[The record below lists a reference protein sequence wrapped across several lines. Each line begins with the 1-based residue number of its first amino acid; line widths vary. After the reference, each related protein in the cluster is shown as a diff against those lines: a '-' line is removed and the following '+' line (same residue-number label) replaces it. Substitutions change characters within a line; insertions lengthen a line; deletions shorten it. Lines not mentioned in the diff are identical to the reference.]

1 MDSGD
6 NSVTNEMDN
15 TGATVIVMQD
25 TVNHLLHTKQ
35 MEYLNKLMSGT
46 WDRKTMYT
54 NEDKDAM
61 EQTGEEIIYY
71 KQTNN
76 N

>member
-1 MDSGD
+1 MSKMDSGD
-6 NSVTNEMDN
+6 NSVTNE
-15 TGATVIVMQD
+15 TETSVIVMQG

-46 WDRKTMYT
+46 WDRKTMDV

-61 EQTGEEIIYY
+61 EQTGDEITYY
-71 KQTNN
+71 KAITQ
-76 N
+76 

>member
-6 NSVTNEMDN
+6 NSVTNE
-15 TGATVIVMQD
+15 TETSVIVMQD

-46 WDRKTMYT
+46 WDRKTMYA

-61 EQTGEEIIYY
+61 EQTGDEIIYY
-71 KQTNN
+71 KAITQ
-76 N
+76 

>member
-6 NSVTNEMDN
+6 NSVTNEAE
-15 TGATVIVMQD
+15 TSVIVMQD

-46 WDRKTMYT
+46 WDRKTMYV

-61 EQTGEEIIYY
+61 EQTGDEITYY
-71 KQTNN
+71 KQTTNE
-76 N
+76 